1 MTQADKQTFAP
12 LARRD
17 GEPVFDEPW
26 QAQALGLAFSL
37 AERGV
42 YSPAQWSRKWGAA
55 HRRLLSDGAA
65 DTPQTY
71 YEAVVYAL
79 EGLLDETNA
88 CTSGIVEQ
96 RTQTWRR
103 AYLNTPHGK
112 PVQLETG
119 RSAGSENQ
127 LPTD

>member
-1 MTQADKQTFAP
+1 MIAP

-37 AERGV
+37 CERGV
-42 YSPAQWSRKWGAA
+42 FSPAHWSQALGAA
-55 HRRLLSDGAA
+55 LERILASGAS

-71 YEAVVYAL
+71 YRAVVEAL
-79 EGLLDETNA
+79 EGVLSESGEVSARLLDERA
-88 CTSGIVEQ
+88 
-96 RTQTWRR
+96 QTWRR

-112 PVQLETG
+112 PVAL
-119 RSAGSENQ
+119 RAGIAGDAEKYAKH
-127 LPTD
+127 

>member
-1 MTQADKQTFAP
+1 MDELRDEIRP

-17 GEPVFDEPW
+17 DEPVFDEPW
-26 QAQALGLAFSL
+26 QAQALGLAFTL

-42 YSPAQWSRKWGAA
+42 FTPAEWSKALGAE
-55 HRRLLSDGAA
+55 HRRLLGDGAP

-71 YEAVVYAL
+71 YEAVVAAL
-79 EGLLDETNA
+79 ERLVNENDAASPET
-88 CTSGIVEQ
+88 IEK
-96 RTQTWRR
+96 RTQAWRS

-112 PVQLETG
+112 PVLLGAGTD
-119 RSAGSENQ
+119 GSEGN